1 MLRKIVL
8 IVLAVSVIKPTILT
22 AEIKIVSRNDN
33 GDIAAFTS
41 NIYDV
46 SEDGTLILLDY
57 LNILLPSDDPDRI
70 PTSGLYYRNVSTDTQ
85 TLLVSSENKNLPFEG
100 SVFSA
105 TMSGDTRYVAF
116 DGGVLSTRVDVFL
129 LDTQTSIITSLTEGA
144 DGSSY
149 QPKISSDGRYVVFY
163 SVARNFEGT
172 SDHLPAESH
181 GALYRYDTTDGSIDV
196 VSLTDSG
203 GALDTG
209 VSTNNVNLARFDFDF
224 SGDGKYVVF
233 SSDATYVVAGA
244 VPPVFNVYMYRR
256 NLDTGEVNLVNTQTG
271 ADGTVSSG
279 AYSNPSISDDGNR
292 VAFIGSFIGVD
303 PPNPDVPPS
312 FGTEAFAKDFTSDTV
327 WWVSRTIGN
336 VSLSA
341 DFGSV
346 ANVEISADGTVVALD
361 AASENLVE
369 ETTGQ
374 FNDIFRVDLVDDGTS
389 TIELL
394 SGVGDGSDTNV
405 RVDAPESLF
414 LPSNGAY
421 IAWKTTEAAALT
433 NLGEELREDKQV
445 VASGDFSNLGS
456 GGGGG
461 GDDGFTEWASNLP
474 EGVRGEAD
482 IAFSDGVPNL
492 VRYVL
497 GLPTDQ
503 PADPDLFE
511 YGTKTGEELGVGSSS
526 DIYGFAVV
534 GIRSDLDKVVS
545 WRLFTG
551 QTMEQLLGGGTEAV
565 FVNPPEAQGNILRF
579 TLRTPFL
586 VQPGASAFFSLEASK

>member
-1 MLRKIVL
+1 MLRTTVL
-8 IVLAVSVIKPTILT
+8 VVLAISVLGSAFLA

-33 GDIAAFTS
+33 GDVAAFSSTVF
-41 NIYDV
+41 DV
-46 SEDGTLILLDY
+46 SEDGTQVLMSY
-57 LNILLPSDDPDRI
+57 TNILLPNDDPDRI
-70 PTSGLYYRNVSTDTQ
+70 PTSGLYYRNISADTQ
-85 TLLVSSENKNLPFEG
+85 TLLVSSEDQNLPFEG

-105 TMSGDTRYVAF
+105 TMSGDARYIAF
-116 DGGVLSTRVDVFL
+116 DGGILSTRVDVFI
-129 LDTQTSIITSLTEGA
+129 LDTQTSVITSLTEGA

-172 SDHLPAESH
+172 GGLLPAEGR
-181 GALYRYDTTDGSIDV
+181 GALYRYDTNDGSIDLISV
-196 VSLTDSG
+196 TASG
-203 GALDTG
+203 AALDTG
-209 VSTNNVNLARFDFDF
+209 VGSATVNIGRFDWDF
-224 SGDGKYVVF
+224 SGDGKYIVF
-233 SSDATYVVAGA
+233 SSEATNVVDGA

-256 NLDTGEVNLVNTQTG
+256 HLDTGVVDIVNAQPGG
-271 ADGTVSSG
+271 AVSAG

-292 VAFIGSFIGVD
+292 VAFIGGFLGLD
-303 PPNPDVPPS
+303 APNPDAPTTFS
-312 FGTEAFAKDFTSDTV
+312 NEAFAKDFTTDTV

-336 VSLSA
+336 VSLAA

-346 ANVEISADGTVVALD
+346 TNVEISGDGSVVALD
-361 AASENLVE
+361 ATSENLVE

-374 FNDIFRVDLVDDGTS
+374 FNDIFRVDLVDDGTT

-461 GDDGFTEWASNLP
+461 ENAFTEWASNLP
-474 EGVRGEAD
+474 EGVRGETD
-482 IAFSDGVPNL
+482 TAFPDGVPNL

-497 GLPTDQ
+497 NLPTDQ
-503 PADPDLFE
+503 AAGPQLFDYGVMSAEDLGIGVASDL
-511 YGTKTGEELGVGSSS
+511 YGTAIVDIRVNLDQAITWKLLTG
-526 DIYGFAVV
+526 
-534 GIRSDLDKVVS
+534 R
-545 WRLFTG
+545 
-551 QTMEQLLGGGTEAV
+551 TMDELLGGTSEAV
-565 FVNPPEAQGNILRF
+565 VVGTPTSNGDTMRY
-579 TLRTPFL
+579 TVRTPFL
-586 VQPGASAFFSLEASK
+586 TNNENKVFFSLAASDG